1 MARIL
6 LVVTLVLFG
15 ALTSVAV
22 WHPGY
27 RGAFETMFQSWA
39 GVQVL
44 VDLAITLVLVL
55 VWMWRDAQV
64 LKRSVWPYVLI
75 TLVAGSFGPLLYLL
89 TRKTPGNAT

>member
-1 MARIL
+1 MTRML

-22 WHPGY
+22 WHHGY
-27 RGAFETMFQSWA
+27 RGIFETMFQSWA